1 MSHIPRL
8 LLQRVHCVRDTDES
22 GGESPYFLVTVGQRG
37 ATPKLFMTRVRIPEW
52 DNAFHNDTRLAT
64 NTLVASRELAGC
76 PDLNTNTLVLVT
88 MLEEDDNADI
98 DGGTVSFLRTVMS
111 THWLVYGGSTW
122 ASASLQNVGEIMGI
136 RLRAMVEGVLGNDDY
151 MGTRRL
157 QLSTVEGDLGLLS
170 FSGDDGLYRVRF
182 ANEGLTS

>member
-37 ATPKLFMTRVRIPEW
+37 AQPRLFMSKVRIPEW
-52 DNAFHNDTRLAT
+52 DNAFNKDTRRST
-64 NTLVASRELAGC
+64 NTLVASRELSGC

-88 MLEEDDNADI
+88 MLEEDDSADV
-98 DGGTVSFLRTVMS
+98 DGGTVNFLRTVLS
-111 THWLVYGGSTW
+111 AQWLVYGGSTW
-122 ASASLQNVGEIMGI
+122 AGASLQNVGEMMSI
-136 RLRAMVEGVLGNDDY
+136 RVRAMVEGVLGNDDY

-157 QLSTVEGDLGLLS
+157 QLSTSNGDLDLLS
-170 FSGDDGLYRVRF
+170 FSGDEGLYRVRF
-182 ANEGLTS
+182 ANEGLSA